1 MFLMFARQ
9 QPFCPSLYVQ
19 FKVLDKVFRTYILD
33 GRVIVGFSI
42 VNNSHSQFILAFY
55 VLLVNLSISK
65 TPTIKH
71 VFIRDFSHFRNL
83 MGDDD
88 CLKPSLT
95 EMKLEPA
102 DNDGDLIQSPNIR
115 KADKV
120 SI

>member
-1 MFLMFARQ
+1 ML
-9 QPFCPSLYVQ
+9 
-19 FKVLDKVFRTYILD
+19 
-33 GRVIVGFSI
+33 
-42 VNNSHSQFILAFY
+42 
-55 VLLVNLSISK
+55 LLVNLSISK

-71 VFIRDFSHFRNL
+71 VFIRDLSNFRNL

-102 DNDGDLIQSPNIR
+102 DNDGELIQSPNIR

>member
-1 MFLMFARQ
+1 
-9 QPFCPSLYVQ
+9 
-19 FKVLDKVFRTYILD
+19 
-33 GRVIVGFSI
+33 
-42 VNNSHSQFILAFY
+42 
-55 VLLVNLSISK
+55 
-65 TPTIKH
+65 
-71 VFIRDFSHFRNL
+71 

-120 SI
+120 SFRYAEYPILLLFTLREAGY